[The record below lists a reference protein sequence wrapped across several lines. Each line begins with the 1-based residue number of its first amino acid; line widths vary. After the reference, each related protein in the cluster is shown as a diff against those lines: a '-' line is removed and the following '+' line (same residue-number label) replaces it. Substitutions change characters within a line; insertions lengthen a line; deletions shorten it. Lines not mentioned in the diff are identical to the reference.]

1 MGYKITI
8 LLNFTYTIACP
19 FHSTLLPHLLLV
31 IRTFRGEIIMDEF
44 LSSAA
49 LNPGSI
55 GPTLPPMQPF
65 QFPTGPTGNT
75 GPTGSTGFTGATG
88 QTGPTGSTGFTGVTG
103 PTGDTGLTG
112 ITGPTGITG
121 TTGPTGIG
129 TPGPT
134 GPTGPAG
141 TLAYGSMYDLFGVGA
156 FVQAGDIVDFQDPGQ
171 SSGTIL
177 NLANNTIQVLTAG
190 VYSITMDLDISLQVF
205 EEFGIVQFQLFIN
218 GVTPVIESTIQA
230 SLALLGQP
238 EGFSLFQS
246 NTIEKTIQIRL
257 NANDLLSIHVV
268 FVSGLA
274 SYRSPSFTV
283 IKIAE

>member
-1 MGYKITI
+1 
-8 LLNFTYTIACP
+8 
-19 FHSTLLPHLLLV
+19 
-31 IRTFRGEIIMDEF
+31 MDEF

-141 TLAYGSMYDLFGVGA
+141 TLAYGSMYDLFGLGA
-156 FVQAGDIVDFQDPGQ
+156 FVQVGDIVDFQDPGQ

-230 SLALLGQP
+230 ALTSLGRP
-238 EGFSLFQS
+238 KDFSIFQS
-246 NTIEKTIQIRL
+246 NTIGKTIQIRL

-268 FVSGLA
+268 VVSGIA